1 MYLKVPIYFSNTV
14 RPGDAFAGSV
24 TTNGA
29 GRFPPILTDR
39 PQGWR
44 HTISAKLHSAR
55 LASAEAIAEAPSSA
69 SGVLPLTD
77 FGTASFSATTANGQ
91 PIGHFAPDQINMVSG
106 TTVKASTS
114 SLSAGTAFS
123 VTWLARCPG

>member
-1 MYLKVPIYFSNTV
+1 MYPKAPVYFSNTV

-29 GRFPPILTDR
+29 GSFTLTLTDHT
-39 PQGWR
+39 QGWS

-91 PIGHFAPDQINMVSG
+91 PIGNFAPDQINMVSG

-114 SLSAGTAFS
+114 SLSGGTSFS
-123 VTWLARCPG
+123 VTWRHS